1 MTGGDQDGKITGD
14 PVGNA
19 KDTVAAAAAKVAA
32 VWGGAAEAAVN
43 PQEAGNAFASNA
55 KAKSTSSG
63 NAPSNSVGGAERKA
77 IMLRYAKMWLKP

>member
-32 VWGGAAEAAVN
+32 ARDGAAVNQAAEAVVN
-43 PQEAGNAFASNA
+43 PQEAGNVFASNS

-63 NAPSNSVGGAERKA
+63 NAPSSSVRGAERKT
-77 IMLRYAKMWLKP
+77 IMSW